1 MNNLKYAINEMVK
14 KPLILILIILQTA
27 IGTCILSPGI
37 LQSIKAYDLYT
48 KSKNT
53 LNRNDMY
60 SISYSDS
67 FRKEKNIDKD
77 PDKGEKIFSLYK
89 KLKTLNNGTVVS
101 YNFSNII
108 IEKFTDKD
116 KFYSNPTD
124 KGKYVLNPIDSVQG
138 KFSDIKA
145 LYVDNSYASN
155 FPFNIENG
163 RTLKKEDF
171 DSEDVYP
178 ILLGAD
184 YKGIYKIGDEFEH
197 FDYRNSMSLK
207 KLKVVGILD
216 RYQYM
221 FDRSGIETLDDKVIC
236 PIQDIK
242 SSENC
247 NEKVMPWLS
256 SINLITS
263 NKNKSAE
270 EIRSISDTLGLYS
283 FNLISM
289 QKEKQNLINFTR
301 KDLKA
306 ALLLN
311 SVILLFIAFGIITVQ
326 LNSIKDKRIEY
337 GTHLLCGAS
346 KKDIILRNIY
356 SVVIYLGIGT
366 LIGSY
371 IEYKKLMM
379 NDGHDYDSRVFIVIF
394 VIYLILVIII
404 SYVPCRKLKKLQV
417 NDVVRGLSE

>member
-1 MNNLKYAINEMVK
+1 MNNLKYAVNEMVK

-236 PIQDIK
+236 I
-242 SSENC
+242 
-247 NEKVMPWLS
+247 
-256 SINLITS
+256 
-263 NKNKSAE
+263 
-270 EIRSISDTLGLYS
+270 
-283 FNLISM
+283 
-289 QKEKQNLINFTR
+289 
-301 KDLKA
+301 
-306 ALLLN
+306 
-311 SVILLFIAFGIITVQ
+311 
-326 LNSIKDKRIEY
+326 
-337 GTHLLCGAS
+337 
-346 KKDIILRNIY
+346 
-356 SVVIYLGIGT
+356 
-366 LIGSY
+366 
-371 IEYKKLMM
+371 
-379 NDGHDYDSRVFIVIF
+379 
-394 VIYLILVIII
+394 
-404 SYVPCRKLKKLQV
+404 
-417 NDVVRGLSE
+417 